1 VRGLTGLNN
10 LNTVS
15 KYTEISF
22 QYYPARVN
30 SNEPLGIISL
40 EQFLISTKTPKDST
54 KAIFDQIAAAELSSN
69 KKLKAELKQNHLF
82 YFTPCVHVH
91 PFRRYACIKHFTG
104 LLILDF
110 DHIDNARDFKYFL
123 FDEYKSLIAAWLSP
137 SKRGLK
143 CLVKIPK
150 VNTVEEFKEYYF
162 GIASEME
169 VYNGFDPSGQNA
181 VLPLF
186 QSWDMELLSR
196 DDAETWVTK
205 GINRRNFTTSPVIDK
220 PVIEVTDKDKETII
234 KIINTGFINIIDY
247 GHPPLISLCVAIGG
261 YVATG
266 YISEYEA
273 LSQVNYNI
281 ETHPYLKK
289 GITGYKK
296 SALSA
301 INKGQEKPLL
311 LNYRG

>member
-1 VRGLTGLNN
+1 MRGLTGLNN

-186 QSWDMELLSR
+186 QLGTWNYYHGMMPTPGQPKGFTRMPLHLFRCRSLQKLSISAR
-196 DDAETWVTK
+196 
-205 GINRRNFTTSPVIDK
+205 INRS
-220 PVIEVTDKDKETII
+220 
-234 KIINTGFINIIDY
+234 
-247 GHPPLISLCVAIGG
+247 
-261 YVATG
+261 
-266 YISEYEA
+266 
-273 LSQVNYNI
+273 
-281 ETHPYLKK
+281 LKK
-289 GITGYKK
+289 
-296 SALSA
+296 
-301 INKGQEKPLL
+301 
-311 LNYRG
+311 